1 MVGKGLS
8 RETFRPRAGGRARI
22 SSLETGF
29 PGRARR
35 PPRLARAWPVPG
47 GFVSKGMRTEATA
60 GGDRG
65 RDGELGVDCKNKRK
79 PGRTSG
85 MRGL

>member
-1 MVGKGLS
+1 M
-8 RETFRPRAGGRARI
+8 
-22 SSLETGF
+22 
-29 PGRARR
+29 
-35 PPRLARAWPVPG
+35 
-47 GFVSKGMRTEATA
+47 SKGMRTEATA

-85 MRGL
+85 MRGLCRHLTHFSKSFQAVLQRTGGEGAGRRWEDTQGPRQLAGE